1 MRIVTVFLLFSS
13 FLALH
18 AGQSPQQT
26 PQAENSPSAHN
37 HAFTADDVAE
47 LRRDIELM
55 KANVHQMQTNL
66 AFVDTTQSPLKHQ
79 FQLEIDM
86 WNLLIA
92 DMERRL
98 PSSSR

>member
-1 MRIVTVFLLFSS
+1 MRILTVILLLSS
-13 FLALH
+13 FLILR

-26 PQAENSPSAHN
+26 PQTENSPSAHN
-37 HAFTADDVAE
+37 ALTSDDVAE

-79 FQLEIDM
+79 FQLDIDM